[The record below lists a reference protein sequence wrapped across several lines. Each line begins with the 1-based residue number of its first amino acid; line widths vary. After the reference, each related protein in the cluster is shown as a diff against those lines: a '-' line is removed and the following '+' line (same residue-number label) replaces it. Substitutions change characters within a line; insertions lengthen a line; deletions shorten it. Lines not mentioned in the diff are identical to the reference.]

1 RIYSDLDR
9 IEKTTNYAGTL
20 VSRPIQMGS
29 FTQEDM
35 ELKFSLWQLD
45 DKELLKKIWQELS
58 PFVDSGGNIKDT
70 VGLKVDDN
78 LNTYSSKELQF
89 MHTFE
94 HGGKLQILRAA
105 DRVFYDAALKY
116 IKERNFDQME
126 EEIADV
132 MRQDKEEHGEAGF
145 MQEVVDKVEDTAR
158 DQINFWAKNA
168 KDLASVGI
176 NAALSAAM
184 GFVMRKLTD
193 PVNLTDRP
201 MMEEVWANLDG
212 ESRTLLGRIRTLN
225 RRARQLGEGGYFPLH
240 CQGQNLMDQLA
251 DLSVVHADNARE
263 VYRHIQNIMITAFP
277 WHLEAGDAAV
287 RGNGLRIDVTE
298 AIVGHINHFFESN
311 LPADALKWA
320 GWSGV
325 VGGIFGGSRFT
336 DPDKPGVEPALD
348 KRMRL
353 ERERL
358 LAEEKRRQE
367 LRKKFNLPKPEQLQQ
382 LLTEIKQVEPGADKW
397 TTKDL
402 EDFIISVKEVGLGTI

>member
-1 RIYSDLDR
+1 YAEDPSPVEDGDAGLFQKAEDFFARQKDEIFEYINRMSGRKGPIEEMMDPKPEPKKPKKPTKRRGPMKKPQYGYQPWLVQMGGQTGGGEGEEFYVYQYQGTTMDPTYQFANKKLQENDILSVVRPWHTKMFPDEALGSHHRQYNWLRKLKFRGMKRRIYSDFDR

-20 VSRPIQMGS
+20 VSRPIKMGA

-58 PFVDSGGNIKDT
+58 PFVDSGGKIKDT

-78 LNTYSSKELQF
+78 VNTYSSKELQF

-132 MRQDKEEHGEAGF
+132 MRQDKEEHGEPGF

-184 GFVMRKLTD
+184 GYVMRKMTD

-225 RRARQLGEGGYFPLH
+225 RRARQLGEGGYFPINF
-240 CQGQNLMDQLA
+240 QGQNLMDQL
-251 DLSVVHADNARE
+251 
-263 VYRHIQNIMITAFP
+263 
-277 WHLEAGDAAV
+277 
-287 RGNGLRIDVTE
+287 
-298 AIVGHINHFFESN
+298 
-311 LPADALKWA
+311 
-320 GWSGV
+320 
-325 VGGIFGGSRFT
+325 
-336 DPDKPGVEPALD
+336 
-348 KRMRL
+348 
-353 ERERL
+353 
-358 LAEEKRRQE
+358 
-367 LRKKFNLPKPEQLQQ
+367 
-382 LLTEIKQVEPGADKW
+382 
-397 TTKDL
+397 
-402 EDFIISVKEVGLGTI
+402 